1 MQHKRS
7 WRKKMSYK
15 AGFATL
21 LGSPNAGK
29 STLTNCLVGEKI
41 SIVTNKPQTTR
52 KRINGIVTT
61 DEFQAILVD
70 APGFINSDQG
80 LNQYLQAELRD
91 ALKRSDVVLL
101 VLNVDSEEVEPL
113 EELINFA
120 IKTSKRLA
128 AIITKTDLGH
138 KNRVTTLKT
147 KLENLNIPYQEI
159 SALTNP
165 DETQKKVFTL
175 LKEMLPESPAP
186 LYEEEMITTEN
197 IRDICGEIVR
207 EKCFENLFEEIPY
220 QLAVQVRN
228 YEEGSTL
235 TKIFADIIV
244 EKDNQR
250 KIVVGQGAQ
259 TVKKIGIAARQDI
272 EKIVG
277 HKVYLELHVKI
288 KKKWFKDP
296 NTLKELGY
304 VVQS

>member
-1 MQHKRS
+1 MQHKRF

-61 DEFQAILVD
+61 DEFQAVLVD

-91 ALKRSDVVLL
+91 ALKGSDVVLL

-138 KNRVTTLKT
+138 KNRVTRLKT